1 MEGAYLLV
9 VVLLFVLAFAD
20 LIVGVSNDAVNF
32 LNSAIGSKVASRRTI
47 LIIASVGILLGAAFS
62 SGMMEVA
69 RKGVFNPS
77 MFGMEEI
84 MILFLAVMITDILL
98 LDLFNSLALPT
109 STTVS
114 IVFELLGAALILALI
129 KSKSD
134 PDHAILDYINAESAL
149 TIISGIF
156 LSIGIA
162 FTIGTLSQYLARFWF
177 SFDFE
182 RHIPRYGGLFGGL
195 AIASITYFVLIKG
208 LKGSQL
214 LPDEIT
220 EWIKS
225 NTGFLLLGLFVGA
238 SILLQL
244 LYSLFRVH
252 PLRLVVLAG
261 TFALAMAFAGNDLV
275 NFIGVPITGFQAYQE
290 WISLGSPDQMSMSFL
305 LDPVLTPTY
314 LLLIAGL
321 IMVATLWFSGKA
333 RRVTETEVNLGRQDA
348 GEERFKP
355 NAISRGLVGS
365 TLSLARLMGRKLPP
379 SFLDKMEFRFKK
391 LEKEDEMEADNTPA
405 FDLVRASV
413 NLMIASSL
421 IAMASSLHLPLSTT
435 YVSFMVAMGT
445 SLADRAWGRES
456 AVYRVA
462 GVLNVIAGWFF
473 TALIAL
479 LASGLMALVF
489 YQFGLPSIIFM
500 FVLAGVLLVRSH
512 FVFSRAEKKRTE
524 TTESKVEEKQS
535 ISFIL
540 EDSRKDATESI
551 HLVRRALRICIREL
565 PEENEKIVLRVQH
578 GLQDQKAHARIRQNK
593 ILSRLKKLDEHDLA
607 AGRLYLIVQDLLQ
620 DIYQSGNLLTDQ
632 CTEFLK
638 NKHIPPPTKTME
650 VLLTVERELTEFLQ
664 ETEKA
669 IKTSDYKSYSAIQKR
684 KRKYM
689 ITVNAGLDNLLHQSM
704 DSEVGKRAAQLSIAI
719 LLESKDI
726 AAVSFRLLSLYKG
739 IDTIEETNPVKGF

>member
-1 MEGAYLLV
+1 LV
-9 VVLLFVLAFAD
+9 VILLFILAFAD

-47 LIIASVGILLGAAFS
+47 LIIASIGILLGAAFS

-77 MFGMEEI
+77 MFEMEEI

-98 LDLFNSLALPT
+98 LDLFNTLALPT

-114 IVFELLGAALILALI
+114 IVFELLGAAIVLALI
-129 KSKSD
+129 KSYSD
-134 PDHAILDYINAESAL
+134 PDHQVLDYINAESAT
-149 TIISGIF
+149 TIIAGIF

-162 FTIGTLSQYLARFWF
+162 FTIGTLAQYLARFWF

-182 RHIPRYGGLFGGL
+182 RHIPRYGGIFGGL
-195 AIASITYFVLIKG
+195 AIAAITYFVLIKG

-214 LPDEIT
+214 LPDDLL
-220 EWIKS
+220 EWIKT
-225 NTGFLLLGLFVGA
+225 NTVFLLLILFVSA
-238 SILLQL
+238 SILLHL
-244 LYSLFRVH
+244 LYQLFRVH

-275 NFIGVPITGFQAYQE
+275 NFIGVPITGFQTYQE
-290 WISLGSPDQMSMSFL
+290 WISLGSPADMPMDFL

-314 LLLIAGL
+314 LLLAAGL
-321 IMVATLWFSGKA
+321 IMVATLWLSGKA
-333 RRVTETEVNLGRQDA
+333 KRVTETEVNLGRQDS

-355 NAISRGLVGS
+355 NVISRGLVGS
-365 TLSLARLMGRKLPP
+365 SLSLARLMGRKLPP
-379 SFLDKMEFRFKK
+379 SFIEKMEFRFKNIK
-391 LEKEDEMEADNTPA
+391 KEDEIEADNTPA

-421 IAMASSLHLPLSTT
+421 IAVASSMKLPLSTT

-473 TALIAL
+473 TAIIAL
-479 LASGLMALVF
+479 MASGLMALIF
-489 YQFGLPSIIFM
+489 YHFGLPSIIFM
-500 FVLAGVLLVRSH
+500 FLLAGVLLVRSH
-512 FVFSRAEKKRTE
+512 FAFSRAEKKRGE
-524 TTESKVEEKQS
+524 TLGSKVEEKQT

-540 EDSRKDATESI
+540 EDSRQNSTEAI
-551 HLVRRALRICIREL
+551 HIVRRALRICIREL
-565 PEENEKIVLRVQH
+565 PEENERIVLKVQH
-578 GLQDQKAHARIRQNK
+578 GIQEKKADARVRQNK
-593 ILSRLKKLDEHDLA
+593 ILGRLKKLEDQDIS
-607 AGRLYLIVQDLLQ
+607 AGRLYLIIQDLLQ
-620 DIYQSGNLLTDQ
+620 DLYQSGNLLTDQ

-638 NKHIPPPTKTME
+638 NKHNPPPRNTME
-650 VLLTVERELTEFLQ
+650 VLLMVEKELTELLE
-664 ETEKA
+664 ETEDGVKRR
-669 IKTSDYKSYSAIQKR
+669 DYKNFQAIEK
-684 KRKYM
+684 KKKKYLN
-689 ITVNAGLDNLLHQSM
+689 TVNEGLDNILHQSV
-704 DSEVGKRAAQLSIAI
+704 DGEVGKRAAQLSIAI

-726 AAVSFRLLSLYKG
+726 AAVSFRLMALYKS
-739 IDTIEETNPVKGF
+739 IDILEEE